1 MAKIC
6 IYDIEE
12 SEKFDFN
19 GLTDSHNV
27 TFIEQSLVHENI
39 DSEVEI
45 LSVFVTSTVDSST
58 IEKMPKLKL
67 IACRSTGF
75 NNIDLVA
82 CSERG
87 IAVVNVPTYGE
98 HTVAEY
104 TFALMLALSKKII
117 SSAQQMMLG
126 SIDHSVLH
134 GIDLQ
139 GKTLGVIGAGRI
151 GQNVIMLAE
160 AFGMKVLAY
169 DPFLKPEDASKA
181 QIEIVELRVLASKAD
196 IITLHVPLTNDN
208 AHMINHDLISQ
219 MKDDVFIINTARG
232 ELIETNALISALK
245 SGKVAGAGLD
255 VLEDEKLMDFH
266 EEALLLKKTKAGKE
280 TLQHVL
286 ANSLLMKL
294 PNVILTSHNAYNTT
308 EAIARINKTTVYNIK
323 QYLVG
328 DLQNKASL

>member
-181 QIEIVELRVLASKAD
+181 QIEIVELRVL
-196 IITLHVPLTNDN
+196 
-208 AHMINHDLISQ
+208 
-219 MKDDVFIINTARG
+219 
-232 ELIETNALISALK
+232 
-245 SGKVAGAGLD
+245 
-255 VLEDEKLMDFH
+255 
-266 EEALLLKKTKAGKE
+266 
-280 TLQHVL
+280 
-286 ANSLLMKL
+286 
-294 PNVILTSHNAYNTT
+294 
-308 EAIARINKTTVYNIK
+308 
-323 QYLVG
+323 
-328 DLQNKASL
+328 